1 MVDKRVNVSHFM
13 CHMRTA
19 TIRQIR
25 HDFTTVLNWVEEG
38 EEVEISKRGK
48 IVALITAPPKRKA
61 VRPKPRP
68 DFAARLKRIYGDKAL
83 SGNII
88 VEERNSRPY

>member
-1 MVDKRVNVSHFM
+1 MK
-13 CHMRTA
+13 TA

-38 EEVEISKRGK
+38 EQVEVSKRGK
-48 IVALITAPPKRKA
+48 IVALITAPPVTKA
-61 VRPKPRP
+61 VLQKKRP
-68 DFAARLKRIYGDKAL
+68 DFAARLKRIYGDTAL

-88 VEERNSRPY
+88 VAERDSRPY